1 MRSARLPGHAW
12 LMTLAVVACTAGCS
26 SNDDS
31 DPVVPSTPA
40 PAPDP
45 APDPD
50 PDSDPDPDPD
60 TVTLEVFIEDA
71 PPAYEVLR
79 AVRLELDR
87 VEVVHVVVDAPPDG
101 TGQETETVYPATL
114 VREQVDVLPL
124 RGGRRER
131 IATASVPPGEYYLR
145 LYLSGAEVVTTT
157 RTYSTDG
164 GQLTLGGGSDAGS
177 GARRYVVTRT
187 YEARVFARAG
197 EAKGVIVDM
206 DLQES
211 LTAEG
216 DPEDPTRIDLTP
228 VLRLRETFAGGLRGV
243 VRSDSGTPDDFSDDV
258 PVEDARVLLMQE
270 DSSRGSQ
277 SPSAD
282 FTAVTRTDA
291 QGVYVLQGV
300 SGGTTVFTLIVS
312 APGHQDHISQDL
324 DEPSGDFVTYDVLLR
339 QPSN

>member
-1 MRSARLPGHAW
+1 MAL
-12 LMTLAVVACTAGCS
+12 LAFGVSVAGCS
-26 SNDDS
+26 SDD
-31 DPVVPSTPA
+31 DDDDLFVVSTPA
-40 PAPDP
+40 PDPDPAPTPDPAPDP

-50 PDSDPDPDPD
+50 PDPSPDPD

-71 PPAYEVLR
+71 PPAFEVLR

-87 VEVVHVVVDAPPDG
+87 VEVVHVVVDHPPEG
-101 TGQETETVYPATL
+101 TGQETETVYPASL

-124 RGGRRER
+124 RAGRRER

-145 LYLSGAEVVTTT
+145 LYLSDAEVVTTT

-164 GQLTLGGGSDAGS
+164 GGLTLGGGADAGS
-177 GARRYVVTRT
+177 GARRFVVTRT

-197 EAKGVIVDM
+197 ETKGVIVDM
-206 DLQES
+206 DLEES

-216 DPEDPTRIDLTP
+216 DPEDPTGIDLTP

-243 VRSDSGTPDDFSDDV
+243 VRSDSGTPDDASDDV
-258 PVEDARVLLMQE
+258 PVENARVLLMQE
-270 DSSRGSQ
+270 GPDSGSA
-277 SPSAD
+277 SAD
-282 FTAVTRTDA
+282 FTGVTRTDA

-300 SGGTTVFTLIVS
+300 SGGTAVFTLIVS
-312 APGHQDHISQDL
+312 APGHQDHVSQDL
-324 DEPSGDFVTYDVLLR
+324 DEPRGDFVTYDVLLR